1 MATHHSSTPNV
12 HNAEKETFAD
22 NVFFS
27 ARRALSHH
35 ASGGN
40 VLMLATLLALL
51 AANIPGISTFYSE
64 FWGQEMRLQIGDF
77 NLFSHAGH
85 PMTVL
90 QFINDALMAIFF
102 FNIGLEIKR
111 EILVGELS
119 SFRKA
124 LLPVLGA
131 IGGMII
137 PVSIFFIMSQGT
149 TYTDGAAIPMATD
162 IAFSLGIIAL
172 LGSRVPSSLKIF
184 LTTLAVVDDIGG
196 IIVIA
201 TFYSGHID
209 MAFIGYAAIGL
220 LVLLAGGA
228 VLKIQTKM
236 FYFIIGGVVWFLVLN
251 SGIHPTI
258 AGVLVALCVPSVP
271 VYAPGKYI
279 KIIRENIRRF
289 REDDDL
295 DPNSRTILSHEQ
307 MDWLKEIE
315 TASDRVISPLQD
327 MEDQLHPLTDYLI
340 IPLFA
345 FANAGIYLLDIE
357 PTAVVSGI
365 SLAIMVSLVVGKF
378 VGIFLFSWLGVKT
391 GIAPMPEKSNW
402 KMMSAISLLGG
413 IGFTVSLFIA
423 SLTFDTSYPIGAE
436 MLDNAKLGIV
446 AGSLTAGLLGY
457 MLLRITLPKSANAIE
472 PGTTSATHNEQ
483 RQ

>member
-1 MATHHSSTPNV
+1 MTHHVSTPGTGE
-12 HNAEKETFAD
+12 AEKETFAR

-27 ARRALSHH
+27 ARRALAHH

-40 VLMLATLLALL
+40 VLMYATLLALVI
-51 AANIPGISTFYSE
+51 ANIPGVNTLYHD
-64 FWGQEMRLQIGDF
+64 FWSQEMRLQVGDF
-77 NLFSHAGH
+77 NVFSHAGH

-111 EILVGELS
+111 EVLVGELS
-119 SFRKA
+119 SIRQA
-124 LLPVLGA
+124 LLPIMGA
-131 IGGMII
+131 IGGMIV
-137 PVSIFFIMSQGT
+137 PVSIYYFMARGT
-149 TYTDGAAIPMATD
+149 DYIDGAAIPMATD
-162 IAFSLGIIAL
+162 IAFSLGILAM

-201 TFYSGHID
+201 AFYAGHID

-220 LVLLAGGA
+220 LVLLVGGG

-236 FYFIIGGVVWFLVLN
+236 FYFIIGGIVWFFVLN

-258 AGVLVALCVPSVP
+258 AGVLVALCVPATP
-271 VYAPGKYI
+271 VYAPNKYI
-279 KIIRENIRRF
+279 RVIRENIRNF
-289 REDDDL
+289 REDDDADL
-295 DPNSRTILSHEQ
+295 DHRTILSHEQ
-307 MDWLKEIE
+307 MDWLKQIE

-345 FANAGIYLLDIE
+345 FANAGIFLLDIN
-357 PTAVVSGI
+357 PLTVVTGI
-365 SLAIMVSLVVGKF
+365 SLAILLSLVIGKF
-378 VGIFLFSWLGVKT
+378 TGILLFSWASVRLGL
-391 GIAPMPEKSNW
+391 APMPEQANW
-402 KMMSAISLLGG
+402 RMMSAVSLLGG

-423 SLTFDTSYPIGAE
+423 SLTFDASTASGAA
-436 MLDNAKLGIV
+436 MLNDAKLGIV
-446 AGSLTAGLLGY
+446 VGSLIAGLGGY
-457 MLLRITLPKSANAIE
+457 IFLRISLPKAVTE
-472 PGTTSATHNEQ
+472 HDDKKMKEL
-483 RQ
+483 

>member
-1 MATHHSSTPNV
+1 MTPHVSTPD
-12 HNAEKETFAD
+12 ASGPGKETFAR

-35 ASGGN
+35 ATGGN
-40 VLMLATLLALL
+40 VLMLATLLALIV
-51 AANIPGISTFYSE
+51 ANIPGINNIYND
-64 FWGQEMRLQIGDF
+64 FWQQEMRLQIGDF
-77 NLFSHAGH
+77 NIFSHAGH

-119 SFRKA
+119 SIRQA
-124 LLPVLGA
+124 LLPIMGA
-131 IGGMII
+131 IGGMAF
-137 PVSIFFIMSQGT
+137 PVGLYFIMAHGT
-149 TYTDGAAIPMATD
+149 DYIDGAAIPMATD
-162 IAFSLGIIAL
+162 IAFSLGIIAM

-209 MAFIGYAAIGL
+209 LNFIGYAAIGL
-220 LVLLAGGA
+220 LILLAGGA
-228 VLKIQTKM
+228 AMKIQSKM

-258 AGVLVALCVPSVP
+258 AGVLVALCVPAVP
-271 VYAPGKYI
+271 VYAPKKYI
-279 KIIRENIRRF
+279 KVIRENIRKF
-289 REDDDL
+289 KEDDDVDL
-295 DPNSRTILSHEQ
+295 NSRTILSHEQ

-315 TASDRVISPLQD
+315 TASDRVISPLQE

-340 IPLFA
+340 VPLFA
-345 FANAGIYLLDIE
+345 FANAGIFLLDIN
-357 PTAVVSGI
+357 PATVVTGI
-365 SLAIMVSLVVGKF
+365 SLAILLSLVAGKF
-378 VGIFLFSWLGVKT
+378 AGILLFSWASVKL
-391 GIAPMPEKSNW
+391 GIAPMPERANW
-402 KMMSAISLLGG
+402 RMMSAISLLGG

-423 SLTFDTSYPIGAE
+423 SLTFDIATAQGAA
-436 MLDNAKLGIV
+436 MLNDAKLGIV
-446 AGSLTAGLLGY
+446 AGSLIAGLGGY
-457 MLLRITLPKSANAIE
+457 ILLRLTLPAVADQEESKAQDAHESK
-472 PGTTSATHNEQ
+472 
-483 RQ
+483 

>member
-1 MATHHSSTPNV
+1 MCAV
-12 HNAEKETFAD
+12 
-22 NVFFS
+22 S
-27 ARRALSHH
+27 ACL
-35 ASGGN
+35 
-40 VLMLATLLALL
+40 
-51 AANIPGISTFYSE
+51 
-64 FWGQEMRLQIGDF
+64 
-77 NLFSHAGH
+77 
-85 PMTVL
+85 
-90 QFINDALMAIFF
+90 
-102 FNIGLEIKR
+102 
-111 EILVGELS
+111 
-119 SFRKA
+119 
-124 LLPVLGA
+124 
-131 IGGMII
+131 
-137 PVSIFFIMSQGT
+137 
-149 TYTDGAAIPMATD
+149 
-162 IAFSLGIIAL
+162 
-172 LGSRVPSSLKIF
+172 
-184 LTTLAVVDDIGG
+184 
-196 IIVIA
+196 
-201 TFYSGHID
+201 
-209 MAFIGYAAIGL
+209 
-220 LVLLAGGA
+220 
-228 VLKIQTKM
+228 
-236 FYFIIGGVVWFLVLN
+236 
-251 SGIHPTI
+251 
-258 AGVLVALCVPSVP
+258 
-271 VYAPGKYI
+271 
-279 KIIRENIRRF
+279 

-365 SLAIMVSLVVGKF
+365 SLAIMVSLVIGKF

-457 MLLRITLPKSANAIE
+457 MLLRITLPKSANTIE

>member
-1 MATHHSSTPNV
+1 
-12 HNAEKETFAD
+12 
-22 NVFFS
+22 
-27 ARRALSHH
+27 
-35 ASGGN
+35 
-40 VLMLATLLALL
+40 MLATLFALI
-51 AANIPGISTFYSE
+51 AANTPVVSSIYND
-64 FWGQEMRLQIGDF
+64 FWSQEIRLQIGGF

-119 SFRKA
+119 SVRQA
-124 LLPVLGA
+124 LLPILGA
-131 IGGMII
+131 IGGMIV
-137 PVSIFFIMSQGT
+137 PVGIFFIMSRGT
-149 TYTDGAAIPMATD
+149 SYTGGAAIPMATD

-201 TFYSGHID
+201 AFYSGHID
-209 MAFIGYAAIGL
+209 LTFIGYAAIGL

-271 VYAPGKYI
+271 VFVPDKYI
-279 KIIRENIRRF
+279 RVIRENIRKF

-295 DPNSRTILSHEQ
+295 DLNSRTILSHEQ

-345 FANAGIYLLDIE
+345 FANAGIFLLDIE
-357 PTAVVSGI
+357 PMTVVSGI
-365 SLAIMVSLVVGKF
+365 SIAIIVSLVIGKF
-378 VGIFLFSWLGVKT
+378 TGILLFSWLGVKT
-391 GIAPMPEKSNW
+391 GIAPMPEKTNW

-423 SLTFDTSYPIGAE
+423 SLTFDSSSPSEAA

-446 AGSLTAGLLGY
+446 AGSLIAGVLGY
-457 MLLRITLPKSANAIE
+457 VLLYMTLPAKQKAK
-472 PGTTSATHNEQ
+472 
-483 RQ
+483 